1 MDTKEAVQLRK
12 QLELDILA
20 LLQKYRD
27 QTGMTPTAVDVQ
39 VADVTVMG
47 AGTERSM
54 ALTGVRVQVQI

>member
-27 QTGMTPTAVDVQ
+27 LTGMTPTSVDVQ
-39 VADVTVMG
+39 VSDMTVMG